1 MKQRIRFAKV
11 GKNQIQKLLD
21 LKIGRRFIEK
31 EQIEEVKKILKLEEK
46 SIIDLRRT
54 RNTIVRELT
63 RDIEKEKETEEKWNT
78 MSGVTAVIDDM
89 IYKQEWV
96 I

>member
-1 MKQRIRFAKV
+1 MKQKIRFAKV
-11 GKNQIQKLLD
+11 GKNQFQKLLD
-21 LKIGRRFIEK
+21 LKIGRIFIEK

-46 SIIDLRRT
+46 NIIDLRRT

-63 RDIEKEKETEEKWNT
+63 RDIEKEEDEEKWST

-89 IYKQEWV
+89 IYRQGGM

>member
-1 MKQRIRFAKV
+1 MKQKIRFAKV

-54 RNTIVRELT
+54 RNTIIRELT
-63 RDIEKEKETEEKWNT
+63 RDIEKEKDEEKWNT

-89 IYKQEWV
+89 IYRQGGM

>member
-46 SIIDLRRT
+46 SIINLRRT

-63 RDIEKEKETEEKWNT
+63 RDIEKEEDEEKWST

-89 IYKQEWV
+89 IYRQGGM

>member
-1 MKQRIRFAKV
+1 MKQKIRFAKV

-21 LKIGRRFIEK
+21 LKIGRIFIEK

-46 SIIDLRRT
+46 NIIDLRRT

-63 RDIEKEKETEEKWNT
+63 RDIEKEEDEEKWST

-89 IYKQEWV
+89 IYRQGGM